1 MPAPFKRI
9 SLEQFSALLDRFPF
23 SRAIDAVHMHHTWRP
38 DHRQFAGHDSIVGMW
53 KFHTEHNGWSD
64 IAQHITIDPEGGIW
78 LGRDWNMPPA
88 SARGHNGDH
97 RAGPFMFEMIGDFD
111 VGRDRFEG
119 AQRATAIAVV
129 ALVQQCF
136 DLAPDSLKFHNML
149 SGKTCPGSSID
160 YAQVLEEVGRER
172 RALARRNRALPDT
185 APPFHRDFQETGFD
199 IAAMFDAPRGER
211 CVMTAFEADADAC
224 THHYHDGAAGD
235 PHAGRGSVAG
245 SVAAPA
251 AVRAQ
256 QLDLRPHLI
265 NLSMGE
271 LSGGG
276 AWTTTRA
283 DVAAMFDEH
292 LPRALERA
300 RAAGKPLRL
309 MFQAHG
315 GLNDEATGLAIARKS
330 VAWWLENGIYPVYFA
345 WETGLFESIG
355 QLLRRA
361 VSGKRDFAD
370 FTSDPL
376 IQETVRLLGAPKI
389 WGVMKQNAQAAS
401 WPDTLG
407 SARQV
412 HPERQ
417 GGAHLVAQQLAAF
430 CRRHGQDVELHAVG
444 HSAGAIFHAWF
455 IPCALQLGVPRFR
468 SLHLMAP
475 ALRVDLFKE
484 KLAPLL
490 GQQAGIGDL
499 TVYTMRDELEARDDC
514 ARIYRKSLL
523 YLIFHA
529 LEPQR
534 KTPILGLEENLR
546 ADSDLS
552 RLFGLSGGA
561 GRAGVI
567 WSRTQA
573 VKGASASNAT
583 SHGGFDDD
591 AATMGSIARRILG
604 RQDHEA
610 IVEYTPAG
618 DAARGAQWG
627 PAVPDT
633 SGPIMV
639 SMAQHGRRDDDIRS
653 GAEQGTRRALCVGI
667 NAYAERPLAGCLAD
681 VESWSRVLGEA
692 GFAVA
697 RLLDA
702 EATRANIVARLESMI
717 AASRKGD
724 VIVFQYA
731 GHGTRLPDQNADE
744 MDALD
749 EALVPYDYETGAFL
763 LDDDL
768 GQIYARLPDGVN
780 LSCFMDC
787 CHSGDNARL
796 LFAEGDERPRF
807 LPPSAAMID
816 AHRRYREKTSGD
828 GKRAFAAGLEAKPT
842 FEVSFA
848 ACSPTESA
856 WESQGQG
863 AFTVK
868 ATAILAQGFDGLS
881 NGQFIE
887 RVRADFGDDAR
898 QHVQLDSSHRGAPK
912 RLLLQPLADA
922 PVTEASR
929 VDTDVG
935 AEVGAEVGADAGTSV
950 GQLVEL
956 LQRVEQL
963 LQQAQPQLS
972 RVKGWGR
979 PNGGLQVPPPQSL
992 QSSGEQNR

>member
-1 MPAPFKRI
+1 MPAPFKRV
-9 SLEQFSALLDRFPF
+9 SLAQFSELLDRFPF
-23 SRAIDAVHMHHTWRP
+23 SRTINAVHMHHTWRP
-38 DHRQFAGHDSIVGMW
+38 DHRQFDGHASIVAMW

-64 IAQHITIDPEGGIW
+64 IAQHITIDPDGGIW

-88 SARGHNGDH
+88 SAKGHNGDL
-97 RAGPFMFEMIGDFD
+97 RAGPFMFEMIGDFN

-119 AQRATAIAVV
+119 EQRATAIAVV

-136 DLAPDSLKFHNML
+136 DLAPDSLKFHNMM

-160 YAQVLEEVGRER
+160 YARVLEDVGRER
-172 RALARRNRALPDT
+172 RAMARRNRTLP
-185 APPFHRDFQETGFD
+185 AIESPFHRDSLDTGFD
-199 IAAMFDAPRGER
+199 IAGMLDEMTRQESSVMSAFD
-211 CVMTAFEADADAC
+211 ADADAC
-224 THHYHDGAAGD
+224 THHHHQDDGARS
-235 PHAGRGSVAG
+235 GRGAAAVAG
-245 SVAAPA
+245 
-251 AVRAQ
+251 Q
-256 QLDLRPHLI
+256 QPDLKPHLV

-283 DVAAMFDEH
+283 DIAAMFGEH

-300 RAAGKPLRL
+300 RAAGQPLRL

-315 GLNDEATGLAIARKS
+315 GLNDEASGLAVARKS
-330 VAWWLENGIYPVYFA
+330 VAWWLENDIYPVYFA
-345 WETGLFESIG
+345 WETGLFDSIG

-361 VSGKRDFAD
+361 VAGKRDFAD

-407 SARQV
+407 VSRQV

-430 CRRHGQDVELHAVG
+430 CKHHGKDVELHAVG

-455 IPCALQLGVPRFR
+455 IPCALGLGVTRFR

-475 ALRVDLFKE
+475 AVRVDLFKQN
-484 KLAPLL
+484 LAPLL
-490 GQQAGIGDL
+490 GAPAGIGDL
-499 TVYTMRDELEARDDC
+499 TVYTMKDGFETRDHC
-514 ARIYRKSLL
+514 AQIYRKSLL
-523 YLIFHA
+523 YLIYHA

-534 KTPILGLEENLR
+534 QTPILGLEENLR
-546 ADSDLS
+546 ADSELS

-561 GRAGVI
+561 GRAEVI

-591 AATMGSIARRILG
+591 ASTMGSIARRILG
-604 RQDHEA
+604 KADHEA
-610 IVEYTPAG
+610 IVEYVPAG
-618 DAARGAQWG
+618 DADRGAQWG
-627 PAVPDT
+627 DAAVDT

-639 SMAQHGRRDDDIRS
+639 KPQPDRRGDDTRT
-653 GAEQGTRRALCVGI
+653 GAHQGARRALCVGI

-681 VESWSRVLGEA
+681 VDSWRRVLGQA
-692 GFAVA
+692 GFAVSL
-697 RLLDA
+697 LLDA
-702 EATRANIVARLESMI
+702 EATRANIVAELENLI
-717 AASRKGD
+717 ATSRKGD

-731 GHGTRLPDQNADE
+731 GHGTRLPDRNADE

-749 EALVPYDYETGAFL
+749 EALVPYDYGTGAFL

-768 GQIYARLPDGVN
+768 GQLYARLPDGVN
-780 LSCFMDC
+780 LTCFMDC
-787 CHSGDNARL
+787 CHSGDNARV
-796 LFAEGDERPRF
+796 LFADERPRF
-807 LPPSAAMID
+807 LPASPDMIE
-816 AHRRYREKTSGD
+816 AHRIYRDKAPGAA
-828 GKRAFAAGLEAKPT
+828 RAFAPTVEAKPT

-856 WESQGQG
+856 WESGGQG
-863 AFTVK
+863 AFTVR
-868 ATAILAQGFDGLS
+868 ATAILAQGYDGLS

-898 QHVQLDSSHRGAPK
+898 QHVQLDSSHRGAP
-912 RLLLQPLADA
+912 RRMLLQPLAA
-922 PVTEASR
+922 VPAAEAIRTE
-929 VDTDVG
+929 VDVG
-935 AEVGAEVGADAGTSV
+935 AESGADV
-950 GQLVEL
+950 GQLVDL

-979 PNGGLQVPPPQSL
+979 PNGGLQAPSSQSL
-992 QSSGEQNR
+992 QSSTEQNR